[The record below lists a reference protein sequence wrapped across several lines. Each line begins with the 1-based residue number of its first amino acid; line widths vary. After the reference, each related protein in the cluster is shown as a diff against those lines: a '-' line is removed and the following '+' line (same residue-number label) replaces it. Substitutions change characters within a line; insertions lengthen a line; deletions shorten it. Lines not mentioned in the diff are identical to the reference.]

1 VVKAC
6 DHRLVLVEFRVLGPL
21 EVAADRLPVALPPAK
36 PRALLGLLLLN
47 RNRVVSVNDLVD
59 ELWGDEPPETAT
71 KALQGY
77 VSQLRK
83 ALGPDRLETKSP
95 GYSLRV
101 EAGELDLDRFEA
113 LAREGHER
121 LARGDADG
129 AAREL
134 TEALD
139 LWRGPPFAEFEA
151 EPFARTAGGRLEDA
165 RLAALEDRIEADLLL
180 GRHAELVPELEQ
192 LAGREP
198 YRERLHGQLMLA
210 LYRAGRQADALEHY
224 RRTRETLVDELG
236 IEPSRELQELE
247 QGMLRHDE
255 SLEPGRR
262 PPLPPPGA
270 AAPADAQPGRRAIWP
285 VAAALALV
293 AVAVIVALVIWG
305 GSSGSSTN
313 DRALRSFTRNLEN
326 FLVQSRDGRR
336 QITGALARVSR
347 CALSPR
353 AAVVQLDSVQR
364 NRQSILQQIAA
375 LTVPSDD
382 NAEHSADRL
391 QRALQASIT
400 ADSHYRDWLASR
412 TRCGPTRPTAELSAA
427 HVADVQATKAKR
439 SFLAAFNPLARR
451 LGQEVWSATEF

>member
-1 VVKAC
+1 
-6 DHRLVLVEFRVLGPL
+6 LVEFRVLGPL
-21 EVAADRLPVALPPAK
+21 EVVVDGHPVALPAAK
-36 PRALLGLLLLN
+36 PRALLGLLVLN

-59 ELWGDEPPETAT
+59 ELWGDDPPETAT

-83 ALGPDRLETKSP
+83 ALGSERLETKSP
-95 GYSLRV
+95 GYALRV
-101 EAGELDLDRFEA
+101 DEGELDLDRFES
-113 LAREGHER
+113 LAREGHEL
-121 LARGDADG
+121 LARGDAEG
-129 AAREL
+129 AARVL
-134 TEALD
+134 TQGLD
-139 LWRGPPFAEFEA
+139 LWRGAPFVEFESEA
-151 EPFARTAGGRLEDA
+151 FARTAAGRLEDA
-165 RLAALEDRIEADLLL
+165 RLAALEDRIEADLLI

-192 LAGREP
+192 LVAREP

-262 PPLPPPGA
+262 PPLPPPGPA
-270 AAPADAQPGRRAIWP
+270 TPADARPGRRAIWP
-285 VAAALALV
+285 VAAALALAAGAAIV
-293 AVAVIVALVIWG
+293 VALIWG

-336 QITGALARVSR
+336 QITGALAQVSR

-353 AAVVQLDSVQR
+353 GAVVQLDSVQR

-375 LTVPSDD
+375 LTVPNDD
-382 NAEHSADRL
+382 NAERSADRL

-412 TRCGPTRPTAELSAA
+412 TRCGPARPSAELSVAHAA
-427 HVADVQATKAKR
+427 DREATKSKR
-439 SFLAAFNPLARR
+439 AFLAAFNPLARR
-451 LGQEVWSATEF
+451 FGQEVWTATEF